1 MGELS
6 TDEIIE
12 ITGSVEQK
20 LKQTLGDPDEGIEIR
35 ADVRDRLLRQKKAV
49 ANRERGEELNEVAKR
64 LGIEEVEDRR
74 EGQQANDDI
83 PEDIIHLPERDPHSI
98 AHIPGA
104 RLVHREQVKDFEVQ
118 VIEDAQSK

>member
-83 PEDIIHLPERDPHSI
+83 PEDIIHLPERDLNSI

-104 RLVHREQVKDFEVQ
+104 RLVHREQVKDFEMQ

>member
-1 MGELS
+1 LGELS

-83 PEDIIHLPERDPHSI
+83 PEDIIHLPERDLNSI

-104 RLVHREQVKDFEVQ
+104 RLVHREQVKDFEMQ